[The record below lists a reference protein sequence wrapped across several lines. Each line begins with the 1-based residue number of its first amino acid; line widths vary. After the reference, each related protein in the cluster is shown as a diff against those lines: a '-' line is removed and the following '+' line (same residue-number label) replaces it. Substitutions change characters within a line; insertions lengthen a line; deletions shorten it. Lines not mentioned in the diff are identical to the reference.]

1 MTPRTY
7 WNACRLHNWNYED
20 EDDEAL
26 MRDGIAAHHELL
38 RLAQTDARLKAIRHA
53 WVEHKY
59 YSGPMPPEPKMGD
72 EQ

>member
-1 MTPRTY
+1 MNPRTY

-26 MRDGIAAHHELL
+26 LRDGIAAHHELL
-38 RLAQTDARLKAIRHA
+38 RLAQTDARLKEIRHA

-59 YSGPMPPEPKMGD
+59 YSGPMPTEPKLED
-72 EQ
+72 